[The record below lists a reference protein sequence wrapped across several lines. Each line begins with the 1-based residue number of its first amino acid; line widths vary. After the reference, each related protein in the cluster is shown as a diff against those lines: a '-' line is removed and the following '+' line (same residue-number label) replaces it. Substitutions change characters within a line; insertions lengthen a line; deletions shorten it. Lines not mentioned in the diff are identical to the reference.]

1 MDGLDRHIGE
11 EALFLAGRTWTVSPD
26 LHRPP
31 PPMAG
36 ATTPRRNHRRGHPG
50 WSQPCIGR
58 LHGRKPSR
66 FPSSVRPSRLRP
78 ARPGMSRSFP
88 CASSPFGD
96 GTPGNGI
103 QGDRPVCPPGTDVRR
118 NGAVPAPASGLPLR
132 SIHILPSS
140 WPRNLRLPSFFAPSS
155 ILSIRTDTG
164 CRSVHDMKPIF
175 ADTRKQRFPVVY
187 GDRKVSCQI
196 AAKLIHF
203 TQATRASEQR
213 NDRHISRD
221 SVSMADVSS

>member
-1 MDGLDRHIGE
+1 MDGLDRHICE
-11 EALFLAGRTWTVSPD
+11 EAVFRAGRTWRVSPD

-31 PPMAG
+31 PWPVRQRPAG
-36 ATTPRRNHRRGHPG
+36 APGGAHPG
-50 WSQPCIGR
+50 WRQPCIGR

-66 FPSSVRPSRLRP
+66 FPSSARPSRWGP
-78 ARPGMSRSFP
+78 ARPGTSRSFP

-103 QGDRPVCPPGTDVRR
+103 QGIAPVCPPGTDVRR

-132 SIHILPSS
+132 SIHILSSS

-155 ILSIRTDTG
+155 IISIRTDPG

-175 ADTRKQRFPVVY
+175 VDTRKQRLPGVY
-187 GDRKVSCQI
+187 GDRKMSCQI

-203 TQATRASEQR
+203 TRATQASGQR
-213 NDRHISRD
+213 NDRHLSRE
-221 SVSMADVSS
+221 SASTADVSS